1 MLDVSRLIAYSKEHD
16 RIHSVQMEVVKNINC
31 GKDFDEDGISKG
43 RYSFWD
49 GGSKYRPNAFTYS
62 VSIPASVALTGY
74 TTPDMSDGGYQHPIS
89 ASGLDDMAASA
100 SSESSWCGTYYE
112 SGKREENYAA
122 VWDSPRHGSGLRY
135 GFTKLSYARKFI
147 KELRKNF
154 EVLKDG
160 Y

>member
-100 SSESSWCGTYYE
+100 SN
-112 SGKREENYAA
+112 GKREENYAA